1 MIVNRKELNSGESLN
16 LPAIIGGFKVTPEDI
31 KMKKQPACI

>member
-1 MIVNRKELNSGESLN
+1 MIVNRKELNFWERLY
-16 LPAIIGGFKVTPEDI
+16 LPAITGGFKVTLEDI